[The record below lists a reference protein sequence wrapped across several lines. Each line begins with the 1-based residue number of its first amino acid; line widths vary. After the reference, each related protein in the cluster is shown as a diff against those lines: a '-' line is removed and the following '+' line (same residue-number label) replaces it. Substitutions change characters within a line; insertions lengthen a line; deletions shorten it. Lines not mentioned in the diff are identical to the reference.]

1 MNKKNGKTIL
11 TTLVLSAMA
20 ASGFAAGV
28 NNTVDPNAV
37 AYGAESYGKDN
48 AITSTGTSAFA
59 VGFENTVSG
68 ANSFAYGHNNKAT
81 GINSIAGGESSEAK
95 GYASLAI
102 GSSAQAL
109 TKNTYAIGAQARTI
123 GTNTV
128 AIGNGAYASNNNA
141 LAIGA
146 TTTTDGKDSV
156 ALGSHIKA
164 QADNN
169 VAIGTVVNTKS
180 KDSVAVGTAVT
191 TNDTNSIGIGNNVV
205 NNLSNS
211 IGIGNGVATDFN
223 TIGIG
228 NGVETKVQDTI
239 AIGNGV
245 ISNGESSVA
254 IGNGIHADGVKTVNV
269 GTNVSATGV
278 SSIVVGR
285 DTTVNGDD
293 TTVVGANNGI
303 IGADQS
309 AVYGYNNKVLDN
321 SKEQLIFGSNSQTK
335 GQGSTV
341 VGSHASATEVDALA
355 LGNNTIAD
363 VQNGVAVGTN
373 SVTELAV
380 GTTNIKDNTSDIRF
394 SNSTYAGSTPD
405 SVVSFGTHGRA
416 GAGGVTEYT
425 RQLQNLAAGRVSAT
439 STDGINGSQLYD
451 VALEAQKHNTLVDGT
466 NTTVTS
472 QDNNFGRKE
481 YKVNVN
487 RDLTNMNS
495 VQFNTVNDPERNFV
509 TKDGMHV
516 FNGDVNTN
524 YGPNG
529 IKIENTDNLD
539 TAEYNMDGIN
549 INSNG
554 KNVKFGTD
562 GISAGDQIINNVKAG
577 VADTD
582 AVNVAQLN
590 GLRKD
595 VEDLAD
601 AQNQVNTAVESTLAN
616 HKTAINNAMAE
627 AKKHTTVV
635 AGDNVSVSEGTN
647 AAGGKEYTV
656 SVKKDLTDMNSVAFG
671 KDTDPKHAVA
681 TKDGLIAFDGDVDT
695 KHDAN
700 GVTIENRNTLDTA
713 SYGIDGMTASGANGT
728 VSFTTTNVD
737 VAGNQIHNVATGT
750 AGTDAVNVDQLNSVV
765 AANKAVESVVADNQ
779 VDNIAAVRVTNGKST
794 GDANATYGVYVSKNT
809 VRNIAKDA
817 VTFKGDDVIK
827 VTRQVNENG
836 ADVVTTTYNGDNA
849 AKVTP
854 LTYKANGGAANTTNL
869 AAGLDFTNGNNT
881 TASVAANGV
890 VKFDLNKDL
899 KGLDSAKFN
908 GGVVINNDGI
918 NAGNKT
924 ITNVAAGQNGTDA
937 VNVNQLTSAIDQVN
951 SNASKLGNVVRANQE
966 EARKGI
972 AGTAA
977 LAGLHPLDF
986 DPDHKLDIMA
996 GYGHFHNAN
1005 AGAVGI
1011 AYRPNEDLMFTAGT
1025 TFGSD
1030 NVINAGV
1037 TYKVGA
1043 RSEVSR
1049 SKVAM
1054 AKDLAEAKKEIA
1066 QLQSD
1071 NAKFKA
1077 ILNAVLGLDLPQEAN
1092 TVFPDIEEN
1101 HWAYVAV
1108 DDMAKRGLLVGYP
1121 DGTFKGDR
1129 AVTRYEFAEVIHRAI
1144 EKAKELGQTV
1154 DSRLVEEF
1162 KPELMRYAVEG
1173 KKLERVHVN
1182 KSTKEVKRDQYG
1194 TIITK

>member
-1 MNKKNGKTIL
+1 MNKKNGKAIL

-278 SSIVVGR
+278 SSIVIGR

-321 SKEQLIFGSNSQTK
+321 SKEQLIFGSNSQTQ
-335 GQGSTV
+335 GQGAVV

-405 SVVSFGTHGRA
+405 SVVSFGTNGRA
-416 GAGGVTEYT
+416 GAGGVTSYT

-495 VQFNTVNDPERNFV
+495 VQFNTVNDPQRNFV

-601 AQNQVNTAVESTLAN
+601 AQNQVNTAVENTLAN

-635 AGDNVSVSEGTN
+635 AGDNVAVSEGTN

-671 KDTDPKHAVA
+671 KDTDPKHAVV

-854 LTYKANGGAANTTNL
+854 LTYKANGGASNTTTL
-869 AAGLDFTNGNNT
+869 ATGLDFTNGNNT

-951 SNASKLGNVVRANQE
+951 SNASKLGNVVRANQQ

-1129 AVTRYEFAEVIHRAI
+1129 AVTRYEFAQVIHRAI